1 MNKKIKYLTR
11 STLLAASLL
20 AAGGAQALSL
30 PAVNN
35 CGYGGNLANLMCYTT
50 ESGAQIYVASQHDDF
65 LSYSVTALQ
74 QLAKDYGYTEL
85 NDWESLPSFG
95 SGQIVKLF
103 TYNQSNNGDDLP
115 PATVGTN
122 DNDRTPGLD
131 SDQTPS
137 KDGEY
142 LGDWPYAIDVTVGDL
157 QAFLGDKLFSPVF
170 SFDLNNADLYLNGRL
185 EIKRDG
191 TLVET
196 FAFDNIFN
204 SEYDPTSLVLAQEK
218 VTVTWYDPLNAKCD
232 STGLCTMQ
240 VDNNVG
246 SGKPDFFAYAPTL
259 DLRNFEENDTLH
271 FRLYMEGVKQG
282 QELALTNAVTPPTNE
297 VPEPGALA
305 LLGLGLLGLGAA
317 RRKSQR

>member
-11 STLLAASLL
+11 STVLAASLL

-35 CGYGGNLANLMCYTT
+35 CGYGGALANLMCYTT

-65 LSYSVTALQ
+65 LSYSVNALQ
-74 QLAKDYGYTEL
+74 QLAKSYGYTEL
-85 NDWESLPSFG
+85 NEWASLPSFG

-103 TYNQSNNGDDLP
+103 TYNQSNNGDTLP
-115 PATVGTN
+115 GATVGTN
-122 DNDRTPGLD
+122 DKDNTPGLD
-131 SDQTPS
+131 SDQTP
-137 KDGEY
+137 KGDGDY
-142 LGDWPYAIDVTVGDL
+142 LGDWPFAIDVTVGDL
-157 QAFLGDKLFSPVF
+157 QTFLGDSLFTPVF

-204 SEYDPTSLVLAQEK
+204 SEYDPASLVLAQEK

-232 STGLCTMQ
+232 STGWCTMQ

-259 DLRNFEENDTLH
+259 DLRQYDENDTLH